1 MSEVKPAYVIDDYNG
16 SDDTQ
21 LSLQKGD
28 MVAVIRND
36 GYWCYCYI
44 DERYGYFPTAYLE
57 FVFIIGSVNG

>member
-1 MSEVKPAYVIDDYNG
+1 MIDDYNG

-44 DERYGYFPTAYLE
+44 DERVS
-57 FVFIIGSVNG
+57 FVAVCDP